1 MRTVIIWMSI
11 LLSVP
16 SLMAQKAFS
25 QKELDAVLNP
35 VLVEHGEEILRF
47 ERMEINAG
55 TLSEDDKPQVF
66 AFICTNV
73 GTEKVVV
80 TKITTTCGCTN
91 AQIDSPIINPGE
103 KAIVQL
109 TYNPLGQPGTIYT
122 RAFVYASISEEK
134 PIAALTIS
142 GEVTPS
148 ATLWKDYRYTMGH
161 LKMRAKTLNMGMVT
175 STMRK
180 VERIACANAGTTP
193 LKVGVVKGFLP
204 EFLSVRTEP
213 EILEP
218 AQEGFL
224 IVELDGKKLSEQRGK
239 KSFSILLDGISGRP
253 SDRTIKI
260 SMDIK

>member
-1 MRTVIIWMSI
+1 MRTVIIWMFI
-11 LLSVP
+11 LLSVS

-35 VLVEHGEEILRF
+35 VLVEHAEEMLRF

-66 AFICTNV
+66 AFICTNI

-103 KAIVQL
+103 KAMIRL
-109 TYNPLGQPGTIYT
+109 TYNPFGQPGTIYT
-122 RAFVYASISEEK
+122 RAFVYASISEK
-134 PIAALTIS
+134 RPVAALTIL
-142 GEVTPS
+142 GKVTPS
-148 ATLWKDYRYTMGH
+148 AALWKDYRYTMGH
-161 LKMRAKTLNMGMVT
+161 LKIRAKTLNMGTVT

-180 VERIACANAGTTP
+180 VERIACANAGSAP
-193 LKVGVVKGFLP
+193 LKIGVVKGFLP
-204 EFLSVRTEP
+204 EFLSLRTEP
-213 EILEP
+213 EVLEP

-224 IVELDGKKLSEQRGK
+224 IVELDGKKLSEQKGQ

>member
-1 MRTVIIWMSI
+1 MRAVIIWMFV

-80 TKITTTCGCTN
+80 TKITTICGCTN

-103 KAIVQL
+103 KAMVQL
-109 TYNPLGQPGTIYT
+109 TYNPFGQPGTIYT

-161 LKMRAKTLNMGMVT
+161 LKMRAKTLNMGTVT

-218 AQEGFL
+218 AQEGCL

-239 KSFSILLDGISGRP
+239 KSFSILLDGIFGRP

>member
-1 MRTVIIWMSI
+1 MRAVIIWMFV

-103 KAIVQL
+103 KAMVQL
-109 TYNPLGQPGTIYT
+109 TYNPFGQPGTIYT

-161 LKMRAKTLNMGMVT
+161 LKMRAKTLNMGTVT

-213 EILEP
+213 EILDP
-218 AQEGFL
+218 AHEGFL

>member
-103 KAIVQL
+103 KAMVQL
-109 TYNPLGQPGTIYT
+109 TYNPFGQPGTIYT

-148 ATLWKDYRYTMGH
+148 ATLWKDYRYAMGH
-161 LKMRAKTLNMGMVT
+161 LKMRAKTLNMGTVT

-239 KSFSILLDGISGRP
+239 NHSVFYLTVFLGGHPIGQ
-253 SDRTIKI
+253 
-260 SMDIK
+260 